1 LNGGEEMVMTDMH
14 EQRGYALVTVMLLMS
29 LLMTFLVGYF
39 TLTMIELSTTRSTQD
54 SFVGFYAAEAGLNIR
69 ADVVAQTFVGYT
81 RPSGSSPDEAAKDPP
96 CEGSN
101 LGGGDFACV
110 DYAFQSRDVSTY
122 VEEGPGSASPIVIPR
137 GEPYQDTFG
146 TEYHYIVNAR
156 ADSPLGFPEAAL
168 EMHFK
173 SRVIPL
179 FQFAVFYDKDL
190 EIIAQN
196 SMVLNGP
203 VHTNGDLYLDSL
215 AMLDHTGQVTAAG
228 DLYRGLKA
236 SDTCKG
242 GGVRVAD
249 PGTLQPLPAC
259 SGGRLAITQ
268 TDVDPWNGMLD
279 VEVGT
284 LTVPAAA
291 DLDPVAGSTYWDNAD
306 LRIVLDLNGAS
317 PVIEVRNADGSA
329 KSSGTTILDGCGSA
343 TYSSSLMNN
352 REGKSIQMLEI
363 DVRDL
368 MDCFHANGLA
378 GVGIDDATD
387 GGLVWH
393 LSVDGPDSGTIN
405 NYGVRVR
412 NGAELASNILGAPLV
427 KGLTIAT
434 DQAMYVEGDFNSV
447 DKKPASFLADS
458 MNVLSNNWNDANSGL
473 ALGSRAA
480 TTTTINAGIL
490 AGSDT
495 TGGIEGAAGQDLG
508 QFNGGFLNLV
518 RLHEDWTGDT
528 LNYLGSFV
536 SLDEPI
542 HVNGAWSH
550 GVYYT
555 NPTWNWSF
563 DDDIFVDPLTFPP
576 LSPVFAYLKQE
587 LFVRQFEL

>member
-1 LNGGEEMVMTDMH
+1 MTDMQ

-54 SFVGFYAAEAGLNIR
+54 SFVGFYAAEAGLNVR
-69 ADVVAQTFVGYT
+69 ADVVAQTFAGYA

-101 LGGGDFACV
+101 LGSGDFACV

-122 VEEGPGSASPIVIPR
+122 VEEGQGSALPIVIPR
-137 GEPYQDTFG
+137 GEAYQDTFG
-146 TEYHYIVNAR
+146 TEYHYIVNSR
-156 ADSPLGFPEAAL
+156 ADSPTGFPEAAL

-190 EIIAQN
+190 EILTQN

-203 VHTNGDLYLDSL
+203 VHTNGDLYVDSVNV
-215 AMLDHTGQVTAAG
+215 LDHTAQVTVTG

-236 SDTCKG
+236 SDSCLG
-242 GGVRVAD
+242 GSVRVAD
-249 PGTLQPLPAC
+249 PGTLQALPAC
-259 SGGRLAITQ
+259 AGSRLKVAQ
-268 TDVDPWNGMLD
+268 ADVDPWNDMVD
-279 VEVGT
+279 IEVGT

-306 LRIVLDLNGAS
+306 VRIVLNLNGAS
-317 PVIEVRNADGSA
+317 PAIEVRNQNGSVDA
-329 KSSGTTILDGCGSA
+329 SGTAILTGCGAAS
-343 TYSSSLMNN
+343 YSNSLKNI
-352 REGKSIQMLEI
+352 REGKIIDMLDI
-363 DVRDL
+363 DARVL
-368 MDCFHANGLA
+368 LDCFHAMGLA

-387 GGLVWH
+387 GGLVWY
-393 LSVDGPDSGTIN
+393 LSVDGPDSTTIN
-405 NYGVRVR
+405 SYGVRVS
-412 NGAELASNILGAPLV
+412 NGATLASTVVGAPLV
-427 KGLTIAT
+427 KGLTIVT
-434 DQAMYVEGDFNSV
+434 DQAMYVEGDYNAV

-458 MNVLSNNWNDANSGL
+458 MNVLSNSWNDASSGL
-473 ALGSRAA
+473 ALASRAA
-480 TTTTINAGIL
+480 SSTTINAGIL
-490 AGSDT
+490 AGTDT

-518 RLHEDWTGDT
+518 RLHENWTGDT

-536 SLDEPI
+536 SLNEPR
-542 HVNGAWSH
+542 HVNGAWSY
-550 GVYYT
+550 GAYYT

>member
-1 LNGGEEMVMTDMH
+1 MTNMQ

-54 SFVGFYAAEAGLNIR
+54 SFVGFYAAEAGLNVR
-69 ADVVAQTFVGYT
+69 ADVVAQKFVGYA
-81 RPSGSSPDEAAKDPP
+81 RPSGTAPDESAKSPP

-101 LGGGDFACV
+101 FGSGDFACI
-110 DYAFQSRDVSTY
+110 DYAFQNRDVSTY
-122 VEEGPGSASPIVIPR
+122 VGEGRGSALPIVIPR

-156 ADSPLGFPEAAL
+156 ADSPAGFPEAAL

-190 EIIAQN
+190 EILTQG

-215 AMLDHTGQVTAAG
+215 AVLDHTGQVTVAG

-236 SDTCKG
+236 SDKCLG
-242 GGVRVAD
+242 GSVRVAD
-249 PGTLQPLPAC
+249 PGTLQTLPAC
-259 SGGRLAITQ
+259 SVGRLAVSQ
-268 TDVDPWNGMLD
+268 ADVDAWNGMVD
-279 VEVGT
+279 VEVGS

-291 DLDPVAGSTYWDNAD
+291 DLDPVAGSTYWDSAD
-306 LRIVLDLNGAS
+306 IRIVLNLNGAS
-317 PVIEVRNADGSA
+317 PAIEVRDAAGNVKA
-329 KSSGTTILDGCGSA
+329 SGTTILNGCGSA
-343 TYSSSLMNN
+343 TYSNSLKDN
-352 REGKSIQMLEI
+352 REGKWIQLLDI
-363 DVRDL
+363 DLRDL
-368 MDCFHANGLA
+368 LDCFHANGLA
-378 GVGIDDATD
+378 GVAIDDATD

-393 LSVDGPDSGTIN
+393 LSVDGPDSGTLN

-412 NGAELASNILGAPLV
+412 NGAELASTHLGAPPV
-427 KGLTIAT
+427 KGLTIVT
-434 DQAMYVEGDFNSV
+434 DQAMYVQGDFNSV
-447 DKKPASFLADS
+447 GKKPASFLADS

-473 ALGSRAA
+473 ALASRPAS
-480 TTTTINAGIL
+480 TTTINAGIL
-490 AGSDT
+490 AGTDT
-495 TGGIEGAAGQDLG
+495 TGGIEGAGGQDLG

-518 RLHEDWTGDT
+518 RLHENWTGNT

-536 SLDEPI
+536 SLNEPR
-542 HVNGAWSH
+542 HVNGAWSY

-555 NPTWNWSF
+555 DPTWNWSF

-576 LSPVFAYLKQE
+576 LSPIFAYLKQE